1 MKKHT
6 SLSHHGHTGFTRHS
20 PRNGFNGFL
29 RALSGDRAF
38 LSPSPAICA
47 RHIRR
52 LDASVEASRPHD
64 FAVRFMRD
72 SSKAPKRPP
81 HPALHVRDDCDTPLI
96 ARRDAAINELC
107 LACEGSEIFFAE
119 GLDKSATRPVV
130 ICPSS
135 AHVQQFPLKG
145 RGNLAI
151 RNSAALA
158 VDEDAHNTGGGDA
171 NGNAAFAPRLP
182 LKPASPNWSV
192 SPCARGSGGMNL
204 TTGGAKANLA
214 IPDFASLIR
223 AHNENW
229 FEAALKLLK
238 SAAP

>member
-1 MKKHT
+1 MSFVLKDGVRRLSRNRLNRWLWVPAFAGTTNRASRIRFSNGRQIYTHVRDLAASVTRVLLQITSLPDQRAQGMPGDRCARSLVCEMKKHT

-47 RHIRR
+47 THIRR

-96 ARRDAAINELC
+96 ARRD
-107 LACEGSEIFFAE
+107 G
-119 GLDKSATRPVV
+119 
-130 ICPSS
+130 
-135 AHVQQFPLKG
+135 
-145 RGNLAI
+145 GNQ
-151 RNSAALA
+151 
-158 VDEDAHNTGGGDA
+158 
-171 NGNAAFAPRLP
+171 
-182 LKPASPNWSV
+182 
-192 SPCARGSGGMNL
+192 
-204 TTGGAKANLA
+204 
-214 IPDFASLIR
+214 
-223 AHNENW
+223 
-229 FEAALKLLK
+229 
-238 SAAP
+238 